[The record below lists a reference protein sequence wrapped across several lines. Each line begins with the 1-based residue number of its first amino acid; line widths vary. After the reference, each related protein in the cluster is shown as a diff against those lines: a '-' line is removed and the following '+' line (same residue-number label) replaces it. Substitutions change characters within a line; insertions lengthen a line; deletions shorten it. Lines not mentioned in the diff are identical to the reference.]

1 MGAHPAQV
9 SFRTFLR
16 LGRVSNL
23 PTVWTNAL
31 AGAVLAAGVSF
42 AAWPVVAAAL
52 ALSLFY
58 VGGMWLNDGFDAEVD
73 ARERPERPIPA
84 GEIGRMAV
92 FVGGGL
98 FLAAGVALGF
108 LMGREEGIAASGLA
122 AAVVLYDWLHKKTPL
137 SPLVMGA
144 ARLLCYV
151 LAAVAVGT
159 LSGAVLVGAAG
170 LFAYVVGL
178 TYAARREAANRL
190 DNAWP
195 LVLLALPVAVALGFS
210 GGEPVALL
218 FCAGFILLLGM
229 AMRLLL
235 RRAPRDV
242 PRAVVTLIAGISLYD
257 AALIAGT
264 GAPVLA
270 LLGFLAF
277 AMTLALQMAAPGT

>member
-1 MGAHPAQV
+1 MGAHPALV

-42 AAWPVVAAAL
+42 AAWPVVTAAL

-84 GEIGRMAV
+84 GEIGRGAV
-92 FVGGGL
+92 FAVGSL

-108 LMGREEGIAASGLA
+108 LMGSEEGMAASALA
-122 AAVVLYDWLHKKTPL
+122 AAVILYDWLHKKTPL
-137 SPLVMGA
+137 SPLLMGA

-159 LSGAVLVGAAG
+159 LSGAVLVGGAG
-170 LFAYVVGL
+170 
-178 TYAARREAANRL
+178 
-190 DNAWP
+190 
-195 LVLLALPVAVALGFS
+195 
-210 GGEPVALL
+210 
-218 FCAGFILLLGM
+218 
-229 AMRLLL
+229 
-235 RRAPRDV
+235 
-242 PRAVVTLIAGISLYD
+242 
-257 AALIAGT
+257 
-264 GAPVLA
+264 VLA
-270 LLGFLAF
+270 
-277 AMTLALQMAAPGT
+277 